1 MTRTIPSVVLNALDD
16 DVISPFFA
24 VELLFDSP
32 NEIRLW
38 TGVGDLILRRVILGQ
53 DAGNLLDIS
62 SVEEAADLA
71 VRGATITLSGMTSE
85 VVSLALQEPYQGR
98 VCNIYFGVTSDTT
111 ALTQTFS
118 GYMDQMNIQE
128 NPDTATIELTVE
140 NKLIDLERPRI
151 ARYTSAYQK
160 SVYPGDLGMDF
171 IEDLQDKEI
180 IWGRSPDKARTA

>member
-1 MTRTIPSVVLNALDD
+1 MSRTIPSVVLNALDD
-16 DVISPFFA
+16 DVINPFFA

-38 TGVGDLILRRVILGQ
+38 TGVGDLIYEGHTWTG
-53 DAGNLLDIS
+53 AGNLLDIS

-111 ALTQTFS
+111 ALTQVFS

-140 NKLIDLERPRI
+140 NKLIDLERPRV

-180 IWGRSPDKARTA
+180 IWGRSPDKARTQ

>member
-16 DVISPFFA
+16 DVINPFFA

-32 NEIRLW
+32 NEIHLW
-38 TGVGDLILRRVILGQ
+38 TGVGDLDYDGKIWTG
-53 DAGNLLDIS
+53 AGNLLDIS
-62 SVEEAADLA
+62 SVNEAADLA

-111 ALTQTFS
+111 ALTQVFS

-128 NPDTATIELTVE
+128 NPDTSTIELTVE
-140 NKLIDLERPRI
+140 NKLIDLERPRV

-160 SVYPGDLGMDF
+160 SVYAGDLGLDF

-180 IWGRSPDKARTA
+180 VWGRTAS

>member
-16 DVISPFFA
+16 DVINPFFA

-32 NEIRLW
+32 NELRLW
-38 TGVGDLILRRVILGQ
+38 TGVGDLSYGGHTWTGS
-53 DAGNLLDIS
+53 GNLLNIS
-62 SVEEAADLA
+62 EVQEASDLS
-71 VRGATITLSGMTSE
+71 VRGANITLSGMTSE
-85 VVSLALQEPYQGR
+85 VVSLAITEPYQGR
-98 VCNIYFGVTSDTT
+98 VCNIYFGITSDTT
-111 ALTQTFS
+111 ALTQVFS

-140 NKLIDLERPRI
+140 NKLIDLERPRV

-160 SVYPGDLGMDF
+160 SVYPGDLGLDF

-180 IWGRSPDKARTA
+180 VWGRTAS

>member
-1 MTRTIPSVVLNALDD
+1 MTRTIPQVVLNALDD

-38 TGVGDLILRRVILGQ
+38 TGIGDLQYNNHTWTGS
-53 DAGNLLDIS
+53 GSLLDIS
-62 SVEEAADLA
+62 SVEEGADLSA
-71 VRGATITLSGMTSE
+71 RGATITLSGMTSE
-85 VVSLALQEPYQGR
+85 VVSLALPEPYQGR
-98 VCNIYFGVTSDTT
+98 VCNIYFGVTSDLT

-118 GYMDQMNIQE
+118 GYMDQMNIQDD
-128 NPDTATIELTVE
+128 PDTSTIELTAE

-160 SVYPGDLGMDF
+160 SVYLGDKGMDF

-180 IWGRSPDKARTA
+180 IWGRTPEKARTA

>member
-32 NEIRLW
+32 DEIRLW
-38 TGVGDLILRRVILGQ
+38 TGVGDLSYGGHTWTGS
-53 DAGNLLDIS
+53 GNLLNIS
-62 SVEEAADLA
+62 DVQEASDLS

-85 VVSLALQEPYQGR
+85 VVALAITQPYQGR
-98 VCNIYFGVTSDTT
+98 ECNIYFGITSDTT
-111 ALTQTFS
+111 ALTQVFS

-128 NPDTATIELTVE
+128 SPDTATIELTVE
-140 NKLIDLERPRI
+140 NKLIDLERPRV

-160 SVYPGDLGMDF
+160 SVYPGDLGLDF

-180 IWGRSPDKARTA
+180 VWGRTAS